1 MLEFVR
7 VLHPGKKEGG
17 ALELFLQKL
26 LVRFERSN
34 PFALGGK
41 LRPQHLVLQREL
53 LVRVHFFMPFVKLFS
68 RCRRKDPEQLSG
80 IDTVTAVYIFCALS
94 VPFFTYFQI
103 VLLLLPDSFA
113 A

>member
-1 MLEFVR
+1 
-7 VLHPGKKEGG
+7 
-17 ALELFLQKL
+17 
-26 LVRFERSN
+26 
-34 PFALGGK
+34 
-41 LRPQHLVLQREL
+41 
-53 LVRVHFFMPFVKLFS
+53 MPFVKLFS